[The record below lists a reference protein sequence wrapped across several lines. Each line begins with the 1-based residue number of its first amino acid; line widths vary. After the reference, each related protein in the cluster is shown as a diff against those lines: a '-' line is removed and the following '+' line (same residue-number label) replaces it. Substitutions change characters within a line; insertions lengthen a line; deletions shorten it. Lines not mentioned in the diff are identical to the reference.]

1 MKTFN
6 FIKKI
11 FLVVLVG
18 VVVLGMYS
26 CTEQERVKNLGGKIT
41 DIDYD
46 RNEAKVTF
54 TGIINIWLQFYHIDF
69 PNTATPEKYVLI
81 TDIVNIL
88 DNIKTRAWDYQY
100 LDDNLIEEI
109 INKCKEKS
117 VYFTQY

>member
-1 MKTFN
+1 MKQFRIGDKVITN
-6 FIKKI
+6 NQIVYHI
-11 FLVVLVG
+11 NGGEYVICAG
-18 VVVLGMYS
+18 
-26 CTEQERVKNLGGKIT
+26 EEGKIT

-69 PNTATPEKYVLI
+69 PNNATPEKYVLI